1 MIRHARREIAKR
13 AMGSLRDYPTRYP
26 ATVYRHTR
34 EDVVDETGLPL
45 ATFPEAC
52 PCPIT
57 QVLAEDFW
65 PEAQL

>member
-45 ATFPEAC
+45 ATFPEA
-52 PCPIT
+52 
-57 QVLAEDFW
+57 
-65 PEAQL
+65 QL